1 MFIDTSA
8 IAAILLAEETAGRLE
23 AAIGEATICLTSPVV
38 ILEASMVLSSKWQVE
53 PDYAESEVRFLL
65 EKSGVAITQIDDQ
78 TATLAVAAFTK
89 YGKGRGN
96 SAKLNLAD
104 CLSYACA
111 KQHRMPLLYIGD
123 DFTATDLA

>member
-1 MFIDTSA
+1 
-8 IAAILLAEETAGRLE
+8 
-23 AAIGEATICLTSPVV
+23 
-38 ILEASMVLSSKWQVE
+38 MVLSSKWQVE

-78 TATLAVAAFTK
+78 IATLAVAAFTK
-89 YGKGRGN
+89 YGKGRGH

-111 KQHRMPLLYIGD
+111 KQHRLPLLYIGD
-123 DFTATDLA
+123 DFAATDLA

>member
-8 IAAILLAEETAGRLE
+8 IVAILLGEESARRLE
-23 AAIGEATICLTSPVV
+23 AAIGEAAICLTSPVV
-38 ILEASMVLSSKWQVE
+38 ILEASMVLSSKWEVE
-53 PDYAESEVRFLL
+53 PGYAESEVRFLL

-78 TATLAVAAFTK
+78 IATLAIAAFSK
-89 YGKGRGN
+89 YGKGRSN